1 MVAYFS
7 NPANSQLIDDLIGL
21 GVTVPNLQ
29 PRHPVESSFW
39 FGKSVVFTGAL
50 SGMPRHDAAARAAAK
65 GARVIDSVS
74 RNTDVVVAGKDA
86 GSKLAK
92 AEKLGIQSEDALCPR
107 IEFIQADFRYLNRHP
122 ETEGHMKK
130 RRAHVWIS
138 GRVRGV
144 VFRAYTRERAQS
156 AGVNGWV
163 RNLPDG
169 RVEAVFEGDDA
180 DVRDIIEWCYRGSPW
195 SRVDA
200 VEVLEEVYTDE
211 FDDFRITH

>member
-1 MVAYFS
+1 
-7 NPANSQLIDDLIGL
+7 
-21 GVTVPNLQ
+21 
-29 PRHPVESSFW
+29 
-39 FGKSVVFTGAL
+39 
-50 SGMPRHDAAARAAAK
+50 
-65 GARVIDSVS
+65 
-74 RNTDVVVAGKDA
+74 
-86 GSKLAK
+86 
-92 AEKLGIQSEDALCPR
+92 
-107 IEFIQADFRYLNRHP
+107 
-122 ETEGHMKK
+122 MKK

-144 VFRAYTRERAQS
+144 AFRAYTRERAQS

-200 VEVLEEVYTDE
+200 VEVLEEVYTHE